1 MHAAHQPASRDRAK
15 QTLDL
20 AGNSNRAVLREGTFN
35 KLSSRGEIICRRVFL
50 FNDLVLVARV
60 LQTRQCLLKAAIPL
74 ARCLLYDCGTLR
86 HTRVSGRV
94 PCACAVGR
102 VRWDV
107 CVCGVCGF

>member
-1 MHAAHQPASRDRAK
+1 LKNARLTPPTTSHWAK
-15 QTLDL
+15 QALDL
-20 AGNSNRAVLREGTFN
+20 SGNSNRAVLREGTFN

-74 ARCLLYDCGTLR
+74 ARCLLYDCGTQCQ
-86 HTRVSGRV
+86 TRVSCRV
-94 PCACAVGR
+94 VSFA
-102 VRWDV
+102 V